1 MESCCNNDI
10 AHRLRYQIRDTVDDD
25 KDNMT
30 PFGCDK
36 LAG

>member
-10 AHRLRYQIRDTVDDD
+10 ARRLRGKIRDRVDDD
-25 KDNMT
+25 KDNVA

-36 LAG
+36 LAE